1 MLENNYFNL
10 FLEVPDTDLAKIIEE
25 AQNTGVIY
33 DLIYQQIEKD
43 LDRKGLQKKKERALD
58 QKYIDRQT
66 GNLSDELGDSEP
78 EYNPKNLK
86 IGRPRIT
93 AEEVFIFICLR
104 GYFDSVTD
112 KEAVER
118 MIESQSLYIYY
129 TNRNKKM
136 PRPKTINE
144 NLNCI
149 SIETLEFIHQCQL
162 NQFFNEGLDDF
173 NYAVFDSTSVSA
185 SSSWPTDA
193 AVLYRLF
200 RRAQIQSC
208 KLDSYGVKNIC
219 SYYPLMWLKKL
230 SKLLFE
236 INNTKGTSGNPKNE
250 KVKPAYRQFLRT
262 AHKMNEYFVR
272 EFESRWET
280 VLSAD
285 LNPTARRQLNKLWDN
300 MEDDLLA
307 VSSVLYYAEDRVFNG
322 KVLPSVEKI
331 LSLSDITAAFIKKGQ
346 RNAVIGYKPQ
356 IGMSKNGFV
365 SALIVEPGNGADAK
379 YLVPLVEKHIENS
392 GVIPDFVST
401 DDGYSSAKGRN
412 GCLKLGVKDVCLS
425 GAVGK
430 KILGEELWEDE
441 KYMEGRRNRSAVESL
456 MFSLKYV
463 VHFGRLRRRGIE
475 AVKSEMLG
483 KVIAYNYLHKI
494 RRFTNSEG
502 LYEKAA

>member
-1 MLENNYFNL
+1 M
-10 FLEVPDTDLAKIIEE
+10 
-25 AQNTGVIY
+25 
-33 DLIYQQIEKD
+33 
-43 LDRKGLQKKKERALD
+43 
-58 QKYIDRQT
+58 
-66 GNLSDELGDSEP
+66 
-78 EYNPKNLK
+78 PK
-86 IGRPRIT
+86 
-93 AEEVFIFICLR
+93 
-104 GYFDSVTD
+104 
-112 KEAVER
+112 
-118 MIESQSLYIYY
+118 
-129 TNRNKKM
+129 
-136 PRPKTINE
+136 PKTINE

-149 SIETLEFIHQCQL
+149 SIETLELIHQCQL
-162 NQFFNEGLDDF
+162 NQFLNEDLDDF

-193 AVLYRLF
+193 AVIYRLF
-200 RRAQIQSC
+200 RRIQVQSQ
-208 KLDSYGVKNIC
+208 KLEDFCVENIGLW
-219 SYYPLMWLKKL
+219 YTPRWLKKL

-236 INNTKGTSGNPKNE
+236 INNTKGTPGNPKKE

-262 AHKMNEYFVR
+262 AHKMNEYFVC
-272 EFESRWET
+272 EFESREKV

-285 LNPTARRQLNKLWDN
+285 LNPIGRKQLNKLWDN

-379 YLVPLVEKHIENS
+379 YLVPLVKKHIENS

-401 DDGYSSAKGRN
+401 DDGYSSAEGRN
-412 GCLKLGVKDVCLS
+412 GCLRLGVKDVCFS

-441 KYMEGRRNRSAVESL
+441 KYTEGRRNRSAVESL

-483 KVIAYNYLHKI
+483 KIIAYNYLHKI
-494 RRFTNSEG
+494 RRFTNTEG